1 MTTPSTGYTYIDAL
15 LAAGPDWNFLTANG
29 SSFRTTLY
37 YSFATDGTQYE
48 TNGLTG
54 FTDAQQQAAQQ
65 ILGSI
70 SQITG
75 ITFAVA
81 PSAAMADLHFAAAD
95 VGNADWGGVCYADY
109 AYTATT
115 SGQLTSYTADAFI
128 YMDTVA
134 AADQA
139 PVTGSW
145 WYQALLH
152 EIGHALG
159 LKHPFESTADMPVT
173 LSAPYLDDTAHTVM
187 SYTSASDSFY
197 SQFNEYDLA
206 ALTYLYGGDGLG
218 GEWGVGTDGLYLIG
232 SSFDSTLVLPAG
244 NVMLEDAG
252 GSDTVRYSGA
262 RASYTI
268 VPTAD
273 KLWLHLTGVGTDHLI
288 SASVEQFAFS
298 DELVA
303 TETLL
308 DPAGALV
315 FGSDSNDVLTGTA
328 GDDLFYAADG
338 NDLLAV
344 IGGNDQLY
352 GGTGQ
357 DTALFDSSLQ
367 EATVARDGSS
377 WIVSDL
383 YGSATLTSIE
393 RLQFSDS
400 KVALDLALGQAGGQ
414 AARAALALGGT
425 ELLADQQ
432 LMGQLISLFD
442 SGTTIRQVCEG
453 LITSDW
459 FTEASGGTDAGFV
472 DLVYENV
479 TGAAP
484 SLIDQGAFV
493 SMLTGQ
499 GGNLTQ
505 ADLLVVAIFS
515 EATQTT
521 LDLVGL
527 QQTGLAYV

>member
-1 MTTPSTGYTYIDAL
+1 
-15 LAAGPDWNFLTANG
+15 
-29 SSFRTTLY
+29 
-37 YSFATDGTQYE
+37 
-48 TNGLTG
+48 
-54 FTDAQQQAAQQ
+54 
-65 ILGSI
+65 
-70 SQITG
+70 
-75 ITFAVA
+75 
-81 PSAAMADLHFAAAD
+81 
-95 VGNADWGGVCYADY
+95 
-109 AYTATT
+109 
-115 SGQLTSYTADAFI
+115 
-128 YMDTVA
+128 
-134 AADQA
+134 
-139 PVTGSW
+139 
-145 WYQALLH
+145 
-152 EIGHALG
+152 
-159 LKHPFESTADMPVT
+159 
-173 LSAPYLDDTAHTVM
+173 
-187 SYTSASDSFY
+187 
-197 SQFNEYDLA
+197 
-206 ALTYLYGGDGLG
+206 
-218 GEWGVGTDGLYLIG
+218 
-232 SSFDSTLVLPAG
+232 
-244 NVMLEDAG
+244 
-252 GSDTVRYSGA
+252 
-262 RASYTI
+262 
-268 VPTAD
+268 
-273 KLWLHLTGVGTDHLI
+273 
-288 SASVEQFAFS
+288 
-298 DELVA
+298 
-303 TETLL
+303 
-308 DPAGALV
+308 V

-515 EATQTT
+515 EPIQAT